1 MHHAV
6 YHMNFF
12 QAVVLGL
19 LQGVTELFPVSSLG
33 HTVLVP
39 SWIGGT
45 WATLVRQESMAES
58 PYLAFI
64 VGMHLATAL
73 VLLFFY
79 IREWVR
85 LVRGFLLSLLH
96 RRAVSDSERLAWLIV
111 IATIPVGVLG
121 LVFEHPFRVLFAK
134 PLAAS
139 LFLMLNG
146 VILAGGEWYR
156 RRHGSGAVE
165 GEGAAVGP
173 AGRSRV
179 RRWRDERIVPMDEE
193 SERALARVGPASAG
207 IIGVSQVLALLAG
220 ISREGVTMVGGLL
233 RGLDNENAMRFS
245 FLLSTPVILAAGAL
259 KVPDLLGTLGN
270 GVRAQVVA
278 GSVAA
283 AASSLFAILFLSRYY
298 KSRTLVPFAV
308 YCLVFG
314 LVSALRF
321 GVF

>member
-1 MHHAV
+1 
-6 YHMNFF
+6 
-12 QAVVLGL
+12 
-19 LQGVTELFPVSSLG
+19 
-33 HTVLVP
+33 
-39 SWIGGT
+39 
-45 WATLVRQESMAES
+45 
-58 PYLAFI
+58 
-64 VGMHLATAL
+64 
-73 VLLFFY
+73 
-79 IREWVR
+79 
-85 LVRGFLLSLLH
+85 
-96 RRAVSDSERLAWLIV
+96 
-111 IATIPVGVLG
+111 
-121 LVFEHPFRVLFAK
+121 VLFAK